1 MVRDRFAPR
10 AIVVAQKVQC
20 SSQPSWILSQPR
32 AFAGNRRST
41 GSTRGA
47 LNPAASST
55 RVGSAPPTT
64 ARTLGSAA
72 IAPPSRAAAQPI
84 TTVSRRPPPPPPP
97 PPPPGPRPPRPHLPP
112 PPRVNLHEI

>member
-20 SSQPSWILSQPR
+20 SSQPSWILSQPL

-55 RVGSAPPTT
+55 RAGSAPPTT

-72 IAPPSRAAAQPI
+72 IAPPRSEEHTSELQSPC
-84 TTVSRRPPPPPPP
+84 
-97 PPPPGPRPPRPHLPP
+97 
-112 PPRVNLHEI
+112 NLVCRLLLEKKKTKQIHS

>member
-10 AIVVAQKVQC
+10 ASVVAQKVQC

-72 IAPPSRAAAQPI
+72 IAPLSRAAAQPI
-84 TTVSRRPPPPPPP
+84 TTVSSRPPPPPPP
-97 PPPPGPRPPRPHLPP
+97 PPPRPAAPP
-112 PPRVNLHEI
+112 PQPPHFAPPSWV